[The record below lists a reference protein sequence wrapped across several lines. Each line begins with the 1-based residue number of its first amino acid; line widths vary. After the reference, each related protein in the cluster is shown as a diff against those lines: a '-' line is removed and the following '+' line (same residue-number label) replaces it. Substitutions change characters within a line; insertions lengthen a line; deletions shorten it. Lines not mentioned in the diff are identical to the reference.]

1 MEHAA
6 ARRRDSGRQH
16 VGARF
21 QPGIEVSVA
30 IYLTLGLTHLDVP
43 ALEHD
48 EAFDAALALDVLQR
62 QSMPVSSKPVGFS
75 GRECVPAGG

>member
-16 VGARF
+16 AGRRF

-30 IYLTLGLTHLDVP
+30 IYLTLGLPNLDVP
-43 ALEHD
+43 GLQHD
-48 EAFDAALALDVLQR
+48 EVFDAALALDVLQR
-62 QSMPVSSKPVGFS
+62 QPVPVSSKPVTFS
-75 GRECVPAGG
+75 GRE